1 MKVRIE
7 ALCQN
12 GCSYRQDTSEIA
24 VAFGAQTCPRCGGA
38 VELRRVRVLKQC
50 CAAEDGQECLGHC
63 PRVRRS
69 A

>member
-7 ALCQN
+7 ALCRN
-12 GCSYRQDTSEIA
+12 GCSYRQDTGELA

-38 VELRRVRVLKQC
+38 IELRRVRLLKSC
-50 CAAEDGQECLGHC
+50 CAAEDGESCRIKC
-63 PRVRRS
+63 PRVRRT